1 MLAGLRGYVCLKK
14 EVREAVQVCTM
25 DRSTEIRLSLSVD
38 DNSRRGKKITEK
50 KKKKRRSS
58 EKFQAIG
65 FPVRR

>member
-38 DNSRRGKKITEK
+38 DNSCRGKKITEK
-50 KKKKRRSS
+50 KKKKDVSLKSFKRLVSL
-58 EKFQAIG
+58 
-65 FPVRR
+65 

>member
-50 KKKKRRSS
+50 KKKKDVPLKSFKRLVSL
-58 EKFQAIG
+58 
-65 FPVRR
+65 